1 MAMTILNNSATIMT
15 LGELN
20 KNITK
25 VGKSLT
31 KAATG
36 QRINSAGDDSAS
48 FAISEQMRAKI
59 RGLEQDVQNVQNGAS
74 LLQTALGG
82 IQSIVDEL
90 RELKELAIDA
100 ANDSNSDEDR
110 AIMQRVLK
118 QKQANIDNI
127 ATSTTFNTK
136 SMLDGK
142 YENPHW
148 EEKYYIRYDHG
159 ESGDGHVLTLKEN
172 EMMKYLT
179 LDNGEDIT
187 GQSTKHGQSINNV
200 NVNVIET
207 MNTVTDMSS
216 HFTAMSNSIR
226 FLDGTSSVET
236 KDTAL
241 YSLKPQN
248 IRHESTGYI
257 VPNRNFIRSTGGAP
271 IAVKMDFSGA
281 KDKETGEYIF
291 DRNGNTDSY
300 NISKLNGQG
309 FSLLFSDSSRAV
321 TIRFDASA
329 SYTQCEWWNTFQSED
344 SGEGSGD
351 GNTGD
356 LEYTVG
362 ISELVSRTD
371 SISKEEFSEFVFNAI
386 GNSQNRELFVNTFD
400 HKYNLQDNAGCTL
413 YGDVIAPDSVGG
425 DSDGGEDTTTNYYS
439 FVLSQK
445 HNLRMSKGE
454 DGNYYLTAYQR
465 YSHSLSILDEG
476 WLGRALEEG
485 EKTSDTEFW
494 KFKVLSRNS
503 SNTYNVASVREEY
516 EYKEF
521 DGNPLWI
528 QHGTKANQ
536 HTNLYIN
543 DMRNSA
549 MMTDVADVSTRDRA
563 IASID
568 FIDVAIE
575 YALNEA
581 SNVGAYLQRM
591 EYTESNV
598 TLESENT
605 QSAESTIRDADMAK
619 EMTEYTKNNVLA
631 QASQSMLAQANQS
644 MSGVLSLLQ

>member
-25 VGKSLT
+25 VGKELI
-31 KAATG
+31 KVATG
-36 QRINSAGDDSAS
+36 QKINSAGDDSAS

-74 LLQTALGG
+74 MLQTAMGG

-100 ANDSNSDEDR
+100 ANDSNTDADR

-127 ATSTTFNTK
+127 AESTTFNTK

-142 YENPHW
+142 YESPHW

-159 ESGDGHVLTLKEN
+159 TSGDGHQLSLQEN
-172 EMMKYLT
+172 EVMKYLT

-187 GQSTKHGQSINNV
+187 GQNSKHGSYINNV

-207 MNTVTDMSS
+207 MNTVTDMAS

-281 KDKETGEYIF
+281 IDKETGKYIF
-291 DRNGNTDSY
+291 DSNGNTDSY

-362 ISELVSRTD
+362 IADLVSRTD
-371 SISKEEFSEFVFNAI
+371 KISKEEFTEFVFNAI
-386 GNSQNRELFVNTFD
+386 GNSQNRESFVNSFN
-400 HKYNLQDNAGCTL
+400 HKYNLQDNAGCTIF
-413 YGDVIAPDSVGG
+413 GDVVSNNNPVITS
-425 DSDGGEDTTTNYYS
+425 GENTYTNYDS

-454 DGNYYLTAYQR
+454 DGEYYLTAYQR
-465 YSHSLSILDEG
+465 YSHSLGIIDEG
-476 WLGRALEEG
+476 WLGRALGEG

-494 KFKVLSRNS
+494 KFKVLTQYS
-503 SNTYNVASVREEY
+503 STTFNVASVREEY

-521 DGNPLWI
+521 NGNPLWA

-536 HTNLYIN
+536 HINVYIS

-549 MMTDVADVSTRDRA
+549 MMTDVTDVSTRDKA

-568 FIDVAIE
+568 YFDVAIE

-581 SNVGAYLQRM
+581 TNVGAYLQRM
-591 EYTESNV
+591 EYTEANIV
-598 TLESENT
+598 TESENT
-605 QSAESTIRDADMAK
+605 QAAESTIRDADMAK

-644 MSGVLSLLQ
+644 MSSVLSLLQ

>member
-25 VGKSLT
+25 VGKELI
-31 KAATG
+31 KVATG
-36 QRINSAGDDSAS
+36 QKINSAGDDSAS

-59 RGLEQDVQNVQNGAS
+59 RGLEQDVQNVQNSSS
-74 LLQTALGG
+74 LLQTAFGG
-82 IQSIVDEL
+82 IQSIVDGL

-159 ESGDGHVLTLKEN
+159 ESGDGHRLTLKEN
-172 EMMKYLT
+172 EVMKYLT

-187 GQSTKHGQSINNV
+187 GQSTKHGEIINNV

-207 MNTVTDMSS
+207 MNTVTDMASA
-216 HFTAMSNSIR
+216 FTAMSNSIN
-226 FLDGTSSVET
+226 FLDGTRSVET

-309 FSLLFSDSSRAV
+309 FSLLFSDSSRNV

-371 SISKEEFSEFVFNAI
+371 NISKEEFTEFIFNAI
-386 GNSQNRELFVNTFD
+386 GNSENRELFVNNFD
-400 HKYNLQDNAGCTL
+400 HKYNLQDNAGCTVF
-413 YGDVIAPDSVGG
+413 GDAVDSENPVITS
-425 DSDGGEDTTTNYYS
+425 GENTYTNYDS

-454 DGNYYLTAYQR
+454 DGNYYITAYQR
-465 YSHSLSILDEG
+465 YSHSLGILDEG

-494 KFKVLSRNS
+494 KFKILSQYS

-521 DGNPLWI
+521 DGNPLWV

-536 HTNLYIN
+536 HTNLYIS

-549 MMTDVADVSTRDRA
+549 MMTDVADVSLRDRA

-568 FIDVAIE
+568 YIDVAIE

-581 SNVGAYLQRM
+581 ANVGAYLQRM
-591 EYTESNV
+591 EYTESNI
-598 TLESENT
+598 TIESENT

-619 EMTEYTKNNVLA
+619 EMTEYTKHNVLY

>member
-25 VGKSLT
+25 VGKELS
-31 KAATG
+31 KVATG
-36 QRINSAGDDSAS
+36 QKINSAGDDSAS

-74 LLQTALGG
+74 MLQTAMGG

-100 ANDSNSDEDR
+100 ANDSNTDADR

-127 ATSTTFNTK
+127 AESTTFNTK

-142 YENPHW
+142 YESPHW

-159 ESGDGHVLTLKEN
+159 TSGDGHQLSLQEN
-172 EMMKYLT
+172 EVMKYLT

-187 GQSTKHGQSINNV
+187 GQNSKHGSYINNV

-207 MNTVTDMSS
+207 MNTVTDMAS

-281 KDKETGEYIF
+281 IDKETGKYIF
-291 DRNGNTDSY
+291 DSNGNTDSY

-362 ISELVSRTD
+362 IADLVSRTD
-371 SISKEEFSEFVFNAI
+371 KISKEEFTEFVFNAI
-386 GNSQNRELFVNTFD
+386 GNSQNRESFVNSFN
-400 HKYNLQDNAGCTL
+400 HKYNLQDNAGCTIF
-413 YGDVIAPDSVGG
+413 GDVVSNNNPVITS
-425 DSDGGEDTTTNYYS
+425 GENTYTNYDS

-454 DGNYYLTAYQR
+454 DGEYYLTAYQR
-465 YSHSLSILDEG
+465 YSHSLGIIDEG
-476 WLGRALEEG
+476 WLGRALGEG

-494 KFKVLSRNS
+494 KFKVLTQYS
-503 SNTYNVASVREEY
+503 STTFNVASVREEY

-521 DGNPLWI
+521 NGNPLWA

-536 HTNLYIN
+536 HINVYIS

-549 MMTDVADVSTRDRA
+549 MMTDVTDVSTRDKA

-568 FIDVAIE
+568 YFDVAIE

-581 SNVGAYLQRM
+581 ANVGAYLQRM
-591 EYTESNV
+591 EYTEANIV
-598 TLESENT
+598 TENENT
-605 QSAESTIRDADMAK
+605 QAAESTIRDADMAK

-644 MSGVLSLLQ
+644 MSSVLSLLQ

>member
-25 VGKSLT
+25 VGKELI
-31 KAATG
+31 KVATG
-36 QRINSAGDDSAS
+36 QKINSAGDDSAS

-59 RGLEQDVQNVQNGAS
+59 RGLEQDVQNVQNSSS
-74 LLQTALGG
+74 LLQTAFGG

-159 ESGDGHVLTLKEN
+159 ESGDGHRLTLKEN
-172 EMMKYLT
+172 EVMKYLT

-187 GQSTKHGQSINNV
+187 GQSTKHGEIINNV

-207 MNTVTDMSS
+207 MNTVTDMASA
-216 HFTAMSNSIR
+216 FTAMSNSIN
-226 FLDGTSSVET
+226 FLDGTRSVET

-309 FSLLFSDSSRAV
+309 FSLLFSDSSRNV

-371 SISKEEFSEFVFNAI
+371 NISKEEFTEFIFNAI
-386 GNSQNRELFVNTFD
+386 GNSENRELFVNNFD
-400 HKYNLQDNAGCTL
+400 HKYNLQDNAGCTVF
-413 YGDVIAPDSVGG
+413 GDAVDSENPVITS
-425 DSDGGEDTTTNYYS
+425 GENTYTNYDS

-454 DGNYYLTAYQR
+454 DGNYYITAYQR
-465 YSHSLSILDEG
+465 YSHSLGILDEG

-494 KFKVLSRNS
+494 KFKILSQYS

-521 DGNPLWI
+521 DGNPLWV

-536 HTNLYIN
+536 HTNLYIS

-549 MMTDVADVSTRDRA
+549 MMTDVADVSLRDRA

-568 FIDVAIE
+568 YIDVAIE

-581 SNVGAYLQRM
+581 ANVGAYLQRM
-591 EYTESNV
+591 EYTESNI
-598 TLESENT
+598 TIESENT

-619 EMTEYTKNNVLA
+619 EMTEYTKHNVLY

>member
-25 VGKSLT
+25 VGKELS
-31 KAATG
+31 KVATG
-36 QRINSAGDDSAS
+36 QKINSAGDDSAS

-74 LLQTALGG
+74 MLQTAMGG

-100 ANDSNSDEDR
+100 ANDSNTDADR

-127 ATSTTFNTK
+127 AESTTFNTK

-142 YENPHW
+142 YESPHW

-159 ESGDGHVLTLKEN
+159 TSGDGHQLSLQEN
-172 EMMKYLT
+172 EVMKYLT

-187 GQSTKHGQSINNV
+187 GQNSKHGSYINNV

-207 MNTVTDMSS
+207 MNTVTDMAS

-281 KDKETGEYIF
+281 IDKETGKYIF
-291 DRNGNTDSY
+291 DSNGNTDSY

-362 ISELVSRTD
+362 IADLVSRTD
-371 SISKEEFSEFVFNAI
+371 KISKEEFTEFVFNAI
-386 GNSQNRELFVNTFD
+386 GNSQNRESFVNSFN
-400 HKYNLQDNAGCTL
+400 HKYNLQDNAGCTIF
-413 YGDVIAPDSVGG
+413 GDVVSNNNPVITS
-425 DSDGGEDTTTNYYS
+425 GENTYTNYDS

-454 DGNYYLTAYQR
+454 DGEYYLTAYQR
-465 YSHSLSILDEG
+465 YSHSLGIIDEG
-476 WLGRALEEG
+476 WLGRALGEG

-494 KFKVLSRNS
+494 KFKVLTQYS
-503 SNTYNVASVREEY
+503 STTFNVASVREEY

-521 DGNPLWI
+521 NGNPLWA

-536 HTNLYIN
+536 HINVYIS

-549 MMTDVADVSTRDRA
+549 MMTDVTDVSTRDKA

-568 FIDVAIE
+568 YFDVAIE

-581 SNVGAYLQRM
+581 TNVGAYLQRM
-591 EYTESNV
+591 EYTEANIV
-598 TLESENT
+598 TENENT
-605 QSAESTIRDADMAK
+605 QAAESTIRDADMAK

-644 MSGVLSLLQ
+644 MSSVLSLLQ

>member
-25 VGKSLT
+25 VGKELS
-31 KAATG
+31 KVATG
-36 QRINSAGDDSAS
+36 QKINSAGDDSAS

-59 RGLEQDVQNVQNGAS
+59 RGLEQDVQNVQNSSS
-74 LLQTALGG
+74 LLQTAFGG

-159 ESGDGHVLTLKEN
+159 ESGDGHRLTLKEN
-172 EMMKYLT
+172 EVMKYLT

-187 GQSTKHGQSINNV
+187 GQSTKHGEIINNV

-207 MNTVTDMSS
+207 MNTVTDMASA
-216 HFTAMSNSIR
+216 FTAMSNSIN
-226 FLDGTSSVET
+226 FLDGTRSVET

-309 FSLLFSDSSRAV
+309 FSLLFSDSSRNV

-371 SISKEEFSEFVFNAI
+371 NISKEEFTEFIFNAI
-386 GNSQNRELFVNTFD
+386 GNSENRELFVNNFD
-400 HKYNLQDNAGCTL
+400 HKYNLQDNAGCTVF
-413 YGDVIAPDSVGG
+413 GDAVDSENPVITS
-425 DSDGGEDTTTNYYS
+425 GENTYTNYDS

-454 DGNYYLTAYQR
+454 DGNYYITAYQR
-465 YSHSLSILDEG
+465 YSHSLGILDEG

-494 KFKVLSRNS
+494 KFKILSQYS

-521 DGNPLWI
+521 DGNPLWV

-536 HTNLYIN
+536 HTNLYIS

-549 MMTDVADVSTRDRA
+549 MMTDVADVSLRDRA

-568 FIDVAIE
+568 YIDVAIE

-581 SNVGAYLQRM
+581 ANVGAYLQRM
-591 EYTESNV
+591 EYTESNI
-598 TLESENT
+598 TIESENT

-619 EMTEYTKNNVLA
+619 EMTEYTKHNVLY

>member
-25 VGKSLT
+25 VGKELI
-31 KAATG
+31 KVATG
-36 QRINSAGDDSAS
+36 QKINSAGDDSAS

-59 RGLEQDVQNVQNGAS
+59 RGLEQDVQNVQNSSS
-74 LLQTALGG
+74 LLQTAFGG

-159 ESGDGHVLTLKEN
+159 ESGDGHRLTLKEN
-172 EMMKYLT
+172 EVMKYLT

-187 GQSTKHGQSINNV
+187 GQSTKHGEIINNV

-207 MNTVTDMSS
+207 MNTVTDMASA
-216 HFTAMSNSIR
+216 FTAMSNSIN
-226 FLDGTSSVET
+226 FLDGTRSVET

-309 FSLLFSDSSRAV
+309 FSLLFSDSSRNV

-362 ISELVSRTD
+362 ISELVSSTD
-371 SISKEEFSEFVFNAI
+371 NISKEEFTEFIFNAI
-386 GNSQNRELFVNTFD
+386 GNSENRELFVNNFD
-400 HKYNLQDNAGCTL
+400 HKYNLQDNAGCTVF
-413 YGDVIAPDSVGG
+413 GDAVDSENPVITS
-425 DSDGGEDTTTNYYS
+425 GENTYTNYDS

-454 DGNYYLTAYQR
+454 DGNYYITAYQR
-465 YSHSLSILDEG
+465 YSHSLGILDEG

-494 KFKVLSRNS
+494 KFKILSQYS

-521 DGNPLWI
+521 DGNPLWV

-536 HTNLYIN
+536 HTNLYIS

-549 MMTDVADVSTRDRA
+549 MMTDVADVSLRDRA

-568 FIDVAIE
+568 YIDVAIE

-581 SNVGAYLQRM
+581 ANVGAYLQRM
-591 EYTESNV
+591 EYTESNI
-598 TLESENT
+598 TIESENT

-619 EMTEYTKNNVLA
+619 EMTEYTKHNVLY

>member
-25 VGKSLT
+25 VGKELS
-31 KAATG
+31 KVATG
-36 QRINSAGDDSAS
+36 QKINSAGDDSAS

-74 LLQTALGG
+74 MLQTAMGG

-100 ANDSNSDEDR
+100 ANDSNTDADR

-127 ATSTTFNTK
+127 AESTTFNTK

-142 YENPHW
+142 YESPHW

-159 ESGDGHVLTLKEN
+159 TSGDGHQLSLQEN
-172 EMMKYLT
+172 EVMKYLT

-187 GQSTKHGQSINNV
+187 GQNSKHGSYINNV

-207 MNTVTDMSS
+207 MNTVTDMAS

-281 KDKETGEYIF
+281 KDKETGKYIF
-291 DRNGNTDSY
+291 DRSGNTNSY
-300 NISKLNGQG
+300 NISKLDGQG

-362 ISELVSRTD
+362 IADLVSRTD
-371 SISKEEFSEFVFNAI
+371 KISKEEFTEFVFNAI
-386 GNSQNRELFVNTFD
+386 GNSQNRESFVNSFN
-400 HKYNLQDNAGCTL
+400 HKYNLQDNAGCTIF
-413 YGDVIAPDSVGG
+413 GDVVSNNNPVITS
-425 DSDGGEDTTTNYYS
+425 GENTYTNYDS

-454 DGNYYLTAYQR
+454 DGEYYLTAYQR
-465 YSHSLSILDEG
+465 YSHSLGIIDEG
-476 WLGRALEEG
+476 WLGRALGEG

-494 KFKVLSRNS
+494 KFKVLTQYS
-503 SNTYNVASVREEY
+503 STTFNVASVREEY

-521 DGNPLWI
+521 NGNPLWA

-536 HTNLYIN
+536 HINVYIS

-549 MMTDVADVSTRDRA
+549 MMTDVTDVSTRDKA

-568 FIDVAIE
+568 FFDVAIE

-581 SNVGAYLQRM
+581 ANVGAYLQRM
-591 EYTESNV
+591 EYTEANIV
-598 TLESENT
+598 TESENT
-605 QSAESTIRDADMAK
+605 QAAESTIRDADMAK

-644 MSGVLSLLQ
+644 MSSVLSLLQ

>member
-25 VGKSLT
+25 VGKELS
-31 KAATG
+31 KVATG
-36 QRINSAGDDSAS
+36 QKINSAGDDSAS

-74 LLQTALGG
+74 MLQTAMGG

-100 ANDSNSDEDR
+100 ANDSNTDADR

-127 ATSTTFNTK
+127 AESTTFNTK

-142 YENPHW
+142 YESPHW

-159 ESGDGHVLTLKEN
+159 TSGDGHQLSLQEN
-172 EMMKYLT
+172 EVMKYLT

-187 GQSTKHGQSINNV
+187 GQNSKHGSYINNV

-207 MNTVTDMSS
+207 MNTVTDMAS

-281 KDKETGEYIF
+281 IDKETGKYIF
-291 DRNGNTDSY
+291 DSNGNTDSY

-362 ISELVSRTD
+362 IADLVSRTD
-371 SISKEEFSEFVFNAI
+371 KISKEEFTEFVFNAI
-386 GNSQNRELFVNTFD
+386 GNSQNRESFVNSFN
-400 HKYNLQDNAGCTL
+400 HKYNLQDNAGCTIF
-413 YGDVIAPDSVGG
+413 GDVVSNNNPVITS
-425 DSDGGEDTTTNYYS
+425 GENTYTNYDS

-454 DGNYYLTAYQR
+454 DGEYYLTAYQR
-465 YSHSLSILDEG
+465 YSHSLGIIDEG
-476 WLGRALEEG
+476 WLGRALGEG

-494 KFKVLSRNS
+494 KFKVLTQYS
-503 SNTYNVASVREEY
+503 STTFNVASVREEY

-521 DGNPLWI
+521 NGNPLWA

-536 HTNLYIN
+536 HINVYIS

-549 MMTDVADVSTRDRA
+549 MMTDVTDVSTRDKA

-568 FIDVAIE
+568 FFDVAIE

-581 SNVGAYLQRM
+581 ANVGAYLQRM
-591 EYTESNV
+591 EYTEANIV
-598 TLESENT
+598 TESENT
-605 QSAESTIRDADMAK
+605 QAAESTIRDADMAK

-644 MSGVLSLLQ
+644 MSSVLSLLQ